1 MADNINHE
9 IELYLLETFKVL
21 LEHEVRKSRRY
32 RYPLT
37 LIRIGV
43 NTEPNTPQT
52 QHTAEMIAINAL
64 DSELRESD
72 IPCRD
77 GHEFLVLLPSTDEKG
92 GRSACERLEKLLNTN
107 EKTSDG
113 VAFQVTAFIG
123 LACTFGGPSLSSIK
137 LREDACSA
145 MEYARAN
152 GLTKTVLFSEV
163 AGTSSREEN

>member
-1 MADNINHE
+1 MAEDINHE
-9 IELYLLETFKVL
+9 IELYLLETFQIL

-37 LIRIGV
+37 LVRIAV
-43 NTEPNTPQT
+43 EAQPNNPQT

-92 GRSACERLEKLLNTN
+92 GRSACERLEKLLNVSQQI
-107 EKTSDG
+107 SDD
-113 VAFQVTAFIG
+113 VAFQVSAFIG
-123 LACTFGGPSLSSIK
+123 LACTYGGPSLSSIK
-137 LREDACSA
+137 LRGDACSA
-145 MEYARAN
+145 MEYARGN
-152 GLTKTVLFSEV
+152 GITKTILFSEL
-163 AGTSSREEN
+163 TDPSSGEEN